1 MVHISMRL
9 MRGSVKGELRRGGGA
24 PRGGERP
31 RLLHYVRLAAIAA
44 RYAGRES
51 PKLTLG
57 GGSQGAGR
65 RAFDA

>member
-51 PKLTLG
+51 PKLTLA
-57 GGSQGAGR
+57 GSQGAGR